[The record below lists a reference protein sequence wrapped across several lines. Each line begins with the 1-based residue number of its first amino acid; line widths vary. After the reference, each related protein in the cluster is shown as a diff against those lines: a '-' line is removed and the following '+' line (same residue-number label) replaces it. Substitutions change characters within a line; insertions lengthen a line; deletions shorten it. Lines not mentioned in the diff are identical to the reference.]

1 MRLFCFPYAGGGA
14 SIFRNWARHLPGHV
28 EVCPVQLP
36 GRDQRLFEP
45 PLTNI
50 SAVVEA
56 LAEELKYWREL
67 PFAFFGYSM
76 GALIAFELA
85 HHFREKYQVE
95 PVHLFVAGRPGPQIP
110 DPNEPTYDLPEP
122 EFIDELRR
130 LNGTPLDVIANKE
143 LMTLM
148 IPLLRADFELC
159 QTYRYSPKPPLHCS
173 ITAFG
178 GLADK
183 SVSRS
188 SLEAWQVHSTAGFA
202 VRMLPGDHFFLHS
215 QEKTVLEKMSQ
226 ELYRIA
232 EMLGPQN

>member
-1 MRLFCFPYAGGGA
+1 M
-14 SIFRNWARHLPGHV
+14 FRNWARHLPGHV

-36 GRDQRLFEP
+36 GRDQRLCEP

-50 SAVVEA
+50 SAVVEGA
-56 LAEELKYWREL
+56 AKELKAWIDL

-76 GALIAFELA
+76 GALISFELA
-85 HHFREKYQVE
+85 HHFRENYQVE

-110 DPNEPTYDLPEP
+110 DPNEPTYALPEP

-143 LMTLM
+143 LMNLM

-159 QTYRYSPKPPLHCS
+159 QNYHYSPKTPLHCS

-178 GLADK
+178 GLGDK
-183 SVSRS
+183 SVSRA
-188 SLEAWQVHSTAGFA
+188 SLEAWQVHTTAGFA
-202 VRMLPGDHFFLHS
+202 VRMLPGDHFFVHT
-215 QEKTVLEKMSQ
+215 QEKTVLEKVSQ
-226 ELYRIA
+226 ELYRVA
-232 EMLGPQN
+232 EMLEPPN